1 MLLLVQGF
9 YLDIILMVRQ
19 SMQEQETLIAMDRIQ
34 LQLGL
39 LRPTV

>member
-1 MLLLVQGF
+1 MLLLIQGF